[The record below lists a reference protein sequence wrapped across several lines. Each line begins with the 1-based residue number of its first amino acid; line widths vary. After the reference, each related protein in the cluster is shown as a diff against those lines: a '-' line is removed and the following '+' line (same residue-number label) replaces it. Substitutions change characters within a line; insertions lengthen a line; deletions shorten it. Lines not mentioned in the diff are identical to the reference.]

1 MHPNHNP
8 SFVMERTP
16 VQCACLGKVVR
27 NVCGGGKGSCIFL
40 RVEPMFP
47 LLNVHHLSL

>member
-27 NVCGGGKGSCIFL
+27 NVYGGGKGI
-40 RVEPMFP
+40 
-47 LLNVHHLSL
+47 SLVFFSE